1 MNMECQRRTSVFG
14 ATVSSLGQWK
24 QRSDSKICTNMLG
37 NPVLSVLCVEP
48 IMEIW
53 ILIRSLSHW
62 HLIHPFVGWYN
73 LTSAWHFVW
82 KILTNCFHESVNVP
96 AFYQNYSW
104 EQIMWAGQ
112 RWHWRLWRGL
122 RLTTFNFSF
131 HQRPLQGSLTQPNC
145 DKDQLYSRPGL
156 WFNTNVTSDGPLLA
170 KDDLSSRK
178 KKSADKDINP
188 QIWITPAALGLL
200 YRGVRVPPSGHTLYW
215 NCAADYV
222 IRYSAESTLQ
232 WFATFIIP
240 KTQLGKCLQSDI
252 IQLKDKTERKKNTL
266 Q

>member
-14 ATVSSLGQWK
+14 ARISTVSSLGQWK

-62 HLIHPFVGWYN
+62 HLIHPFVAWYN
-73 LTSAWHFVW
+73 LTSAWHFVG

-96 AFYQNYSW
+96 AFYQNHSW
-104 EQIMWAGQ
+104 EQIMWVGQ
-112 RWHWRLWRGL
+112 RWHWRLWQGL

-131 HQRPLQGSLTQPNC
+131 HRRPLQGSLTQPNC

-156 WFNTNVTSDGPLLA
+156 WFNTKCYIRCSSACKRWPFKQEEKRVLTKILTFRFESFPQRLDCFTAVSECHPVVTHFIEIVLRTVWSGTRQNQHCNDLLLF
-170 KDDLSSRK
+170 DSQ
-178 KKSADKDINP
+178 P
-188 QIWITPAALGLL
+188 
-200 YRGVRVPPSGHTLYW
+200 
-215 NCAADYV
+215 
-222 IRYSAESTLQ
+222 
-232 WFATFIIP
+232 
-240 KTQLGKCLQSDI
+240 
-252 IQLKDKTERKKNTL
+252 
-266 Q
+266 